1 MNDEQ
6 LNSGLGELRDRVGH
20 LERQMT
26 VNTEATRRIETN
38 TADLI
43 DLFNSFRGGF
53 KVLEYI
59 GKLAKPLGAII
70 AMIAAIAGLW
80 ATLKGGR

>member
-43 DLFNSFRGGF
+43 DLVQSFRGGF
-53 KVLEYI
+53 KALEYL

-70 AMIAAIAGLW
+70 ALVAAIAGLW